1 MLYMCVLFCM
11 FHARI
16 ILIVNILIILLL
28 CSNAQQK
35 DANVVVKRPQYR
47 RGSSTGKTL
56 HHIAISRGS
65 YYAKNADSE
74 EVKDNHLSEEVEDP
88 LDPEAAT
95 KVNPTSSSNRRNTLR
110 LELIDKSEWDF
121 DNASINSGLTGMNSA
136 SIQSPSHATNNKQAK
151 AASLPTAPV
160 PKPSDTTNS
169 GNTTGLTEEEKKEK
183 ERFLMF
189 TRVLMK

>member
-1 MLYMCVLFCM
+1 M
-11 FHARI
+11 
-16 ILIVNILIILLL
+16 

-74 EVKDNHLSEEVEDP
+74 EVNDNHSEEEEDP
-88 LDPEAAT
+88 LDLEAAT

-121 DNASINSGLTGMNSA
+121 DSASINSGLTGMNSA
-136 SIQSPSHATNNKQAK
+136 SIQSPSHASNNKQSK

-169 GNTTGLTEEEKKEK
+169 RNNTGLTEEEKKEK